1 MKGSCCERE
10 YDLICVDSIL
20 LRNIWCLKQL
30 ACTEG
35 IKKTVFLLTYP
46 AVRSFK
52 MYRQWPNNIQGSG
65 LSDREISFLMD
76 RKGIE
81 RELTCHGVEFHRI
94 SFE

>member
-1 MKGSCCERE
+1 
-10 YDLICVDSIL
+10 
-20 LRNIWCLKQL
+20 
-30 ACTEG
+30 
-35 IKKTVFLLTYP
+35 
-46 AVRSFK
+46 

>member
-1 MKGSCCERE
+1 M
-10 YDLICVDSIL
+10 
-20 LRNIWCLKQL
+20 
-30 ACTEG
+30 EG
-35 IKKTVFLLTYP
+35 IKKSCIFIHLSSSKT
-46 AVRSFK
+46 FK
-52 MYRQWPNNIQGSG
+52 IHRQWPNNIQSFG